1 MEEVFTNIWNGIKDV
16 ALDFAVQV
24 KELFVSLYEFIHGL
38 FVTMFGETGGNLV
51 LMGVGFLVLIL
62 VLLKFMN
69 RR

>member
-1 MEEVFTNIWNGIKDV
+1 MEEVFTNIWKGLK
-16 ALDFAVQV
+16 DFAIDFMVQV
-24 KELFVSLYEFIHGL
+24 KDLFVNLYEFIHGI
-38 FVTMFGETGGNLV
+38 FISMFGETGGNLV

>member
-1 MEEVFTNIWNGIKDV
+1 MEEVFTNIWNGIKDF

-62 VLLKFMN
+62 ILLKFMN

>member
-62 VLLKFMN
+62 ILLKFMN

>member
-51 LMGVGFLVLIL
+51 LMGVGFLLLIL
-62 VLLKFMN
+62 ILLKFMN

>member
-1 MEEVFTNIWNGIKDV
+1 MEEVFTNIWNGIKDF
-16 ALDFAVQV
+16 AIDFAVQV
-24 KELFVSLYEFIHGL
+24 RDLFVNLYAFIHGI
-38 FVTMFGETGGNLV
+38 FVSMFGETGGNLV